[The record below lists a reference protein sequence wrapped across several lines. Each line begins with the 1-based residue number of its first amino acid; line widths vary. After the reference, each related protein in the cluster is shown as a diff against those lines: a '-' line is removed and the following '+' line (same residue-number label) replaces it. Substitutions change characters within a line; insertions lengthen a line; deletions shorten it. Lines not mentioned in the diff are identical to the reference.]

1 MAQRFGG
8 KYSPGGAGATSP
20 LRGRRAVKSNI
31 WARLL
36 LIAPVPLLI
45 AGLSEVFGGDALA
58 ALAEI
63 GGFALLILGAW
74 LLNEGI
80 RAEEAYAA
88 RKIARAPALPRKA
101 LAAALAGLG
110 VGVAQIGGAGLLA
123 ALIFGAMTAAA
134 HVVAFGLD
142 PMRTKG
148 IDGIDAAETERVALA
163 IEGAETLVAE
173 IGTAAATTADR
184 ALIDRAE
191 ALAAGARALFR
202 TVEADPRDLRRARR
216 FLGVYLQGARDAT
229 VKFAALP
236 LAERAG
242 TARAEYLALLTDLE
256 ASFATHRA
264 RLMEDDRTDLDI
276 EVEVL
281 RERLKQEGL

>member
-1 MAQRFGG
+1 MAQRCGG
-8 KYSPGGAGATSP
+8 KYSPGGAGATSA

-45 AGLSEVFGGDALA
+45 AGLLEVFGGDALA

-163 IEGAETLVAE
+163 IEGAEALVAE

-191 ALAAGARALFR
+191 ALAVGARALFR